1 MNQRIKD
8 KFKRFLY
15 LFYGE
20 KFFKRFKYNW
30 LNYPSKGQI
39 LQKIINEKK
48 FESYLE
54 LGCFEDENFTSIKIK
69 KKIGVDPVSG
79 GTHRMTSD
87 NFFKNNK
94 EKFDIVLIDGL
105 HIYEQ
110 VRRDIFN
117 SLDSLNANGII
128 VLHDCLP
135 AKIWNQV
142 VPRIYHYWNGDVW
155 KAIVEVRTLNNL
167 DTYTCFADHG
177 LGVIFKREN
186 KNLLDIKI
194 ENFEKLKFKDYYYN
208 QNKFMNIIS
217 VEELYKLI

>member
-1 MNQRIKD
+1 
-8 KFKRFLY
+8 
-15 LFYGE
+15 
-20 KFFKRFKYNW
+20 
-30 LNYPSKGQI
+30 
-39 LQKIINEKK
+39 
-48 FESYLE
+48 
-54 LGCFEDENFTSIKIK
+54 
-69 KKIGVDPVSG
+69 
-79 GTHRMTSD
+79 MTSD